1 MTVITD
7 SLSFDQTV
15 PSLGHAI
22 MMINKTIEIKM
33 IKLPCSEARTR
44 SDKYWSTVIQGL
56 HKEITK
62 QTLTNESYR
71 LQDAPAY

>member
-1 MTVITD
+1 
-7 SLSFDQTV
+7 
-15 PSLGHAI
+15 
-22 MMINKTIEIKM
+22 MINKTIEIKM

-56 HKEITK
+56 HDEITK
-62 QTLTNESYR
+62 QTLTNESDC